1 MISDTK
7 DIITRE
13 SCKKVVKTLAISDL
27 YSDAISFVI
36 LLLIFVPLILISI
49 YIGKH
54 ILILGIAFIIL
65 CSVPLLIGI
74 YKIILGITVIRLV
87 GKNGFSIVKDTVCG
101 LSKGEMPKRYAEGRG
116 SVDVIYFLNFGRY
129 VASPSTFGLC
139 SVGDEFYLVILHTKN
154 KKIISA
160 FHSMIYDYKDIKTD
174 L

>member
-1 MISDTK
+1 MAQETK
-7 DIITRE
+7 EIITRE

-54 ILILGIAFIIL
+54 ILILGLAFIIL

-87 GKNGFSIVKDTVCG
+87 GKNGFSIVKDTVC
-101 LSKGEMPKRYAEGRG
+101 
-116 SVDVIYFLNFGRY
+116 
-129 VASPSTFGLC
+129 
-139 SVGDEFYLVILHTKN
+139 
-154 KKIISA
+154 
-160 FHSMIYDYKDIKTD
+160 
-174 L
+174 